1 VRLKSVLAVFAI
13 AVAPLCAQTRWVATW
28 SSSASPQLTDE
39 GQLQSARL
47 IFENQTLRQVVHT
60 SIGGSTVRVRLSNV
74 YNSNAVAI
82 GAAHIAL
89 RSSAQNIVADSDRV
103 LTFAGRAAI
112 TLPPNAS
119 VLSDPLTLDVPAAG
133 DLAISLFFPQKTW
146 PGGIHYLAL
155 QTNYIGTGDQ
165 TGRATFTRAAN
176 ISNWVFLA
184 GVDVAADDGAGAILT
199 LGDSITDGANSTADT
214 NQRWPNF
221 LATRLLAASG
231 ERMAVANAG
240 ISGNRVLHDAIISVR
255 SGANALARLEHDV
268 LSQPGA
274 RYLIVLEGINDIG
287 QPGTTSA
294 DITETVT
301 ADEIINGL
309 ALIVA
314 RAHEMGLTVYGAT
327 LTPFAVAT
335 SVGYFSPEKEVKRKA
350 VNQWIRTGGAFDAV
364 IDFEAAVRDPANPDS
379 MLPAFDSGDHLHPGN
394 AGYKA
399 MADAIDLSLFQ

>member
-1 VRLKSVLAVFAI
+1 MRLKTVLPALLLA
-13 AVAPLCAQTRWVATW
+13 AAPLYAQTNWVATW
-28 SSSASPQLTDE
+28 SSAASPQLTDE
-39 GQLQSARL
+39 AQLQSARL
-47 IFENQTLRQVVHT
+47 IFENQTFRQIVHT
-60 SIGGSTVRVRLSNV
+60 SIGGSTVRVRLSNA

-89 RSSAQNIVADSDRV
+89 RASAQNIVADSDRV
-103 LTFAGRAAI
+103 LTFGGRAAI

-119 VLSDPLTLDVPAAG
+119 VLSDPVALDVPASG
-133 DLAISLFFPQKTW
+133 DLAISLFFPQKSW

-165 TGRATFTRAAN
+165 TGKAAFTRSAN

-184 GVDVAADDGAGAILT
+184 GVDVAADGGTSAIVT

-214 NQRWPNF
+214 NQRWPNA
-221 LATRLLAASG
+221 LAARLLMSNG
-231 ERMAVANAG
+231 GQRAVVNAG
-240 ISGNRVLHDAIISVR
+240 ISGNRVLHDAIVSVR
-255 SGANALARLEHDV
+255 SGANALARIEHDV

-309 ALIVA
+309 DLIAA
-314 RAHEMGLTVYGAT
+314 RAHEMGLIVYGAT

-335 SVGYFSPEKEVKRKA
+335 SAGYFSPEKEVQRKA
-350 VNQWIRTGGAFDAV
+350 VNQWIRTGGAFDGV

-379 MLPAFDSGDHLHPGN
+379 MLPAYDSGDHLHPGN

-399 MADAIDLSLFQ
+399 MADSIDLSLFQ